1 MSKVTL
7 ILAVVATL
15 LALPAF
21 AEDKAEFGLKYATAQ
36 QENLDQIK
44 LYRWTSVETVERN
57 GEIEGKYEVENRLN
71 EKGELVQEVVES
83 ESDESRRHARR
94 DRRHERKAS
103 RRGEDE
109 LVDEVLALAASYMF
123 MSKGREVD
131 FFDNA
136 KVTDGEDDMQGTRKV
151 HGAGVMIDGDTVT
164 KWVDPQTLRTQ
175 RIAFTFDQDGHQIT
189 GEVRYRSIEN
199 GPNVPRLSTIRILD
213 KEQVVEIEYTGY
225 EKQL

>member
-7 ILAVVATL
+7 ILVVATL

-21 AEDKAEFGLKYATAQ
+21 AEDKAEFGLRYATAQ

-44 LYRWTSVETVERN
+44 LYQWTSVATVQRN
-57 GEIEGKYEVENRLN
+57 GEIEDKYEIENRLN
-71 EKGELVQEVVES
+71 EKGELVQEVVGS
-83 ESDESRRHARR
+83 ESDDNRREARR
-94 DRRHERKAS
+94 GRRHERRDA
-103 RRGEDE
+103 RRGNDD
-109 LVDEVLALAASYMF
+109 LVKDILAVAASYMF
-123 MSKGREVD
+123 MSKGGEVD

-136 KVTDGEDDMQGTRKV
+136 KMTDGEDDLQGTRKV

-164 KWVDPQTLRTQ
+164 KWVDPQTLQPQ
-175 RIAFTFDQDGHQIT
+175 RIAFTYDLDGHQIS

-213 KEQVVEIEYTGY
+213 EEQVFEIEYIGY

>member
-7 ILAVVATL
+7 IVVVATL

-21 AEDKAEFGLKYATAQ
+21 AEDKAELGLRYATAQ

-44 LYRWTSVETVERN
+44 LYRWTSVATVERN
-57 GEIEGKYEVENRLN
+57 GEIEDKYEVENRLN

-94 DRRHERKAS
+94 GRRQERKDA
-103 RRGEDE
+103 RRGNDD
-109 LVDEVLALAASYMF
+109 LVNEIFAFAASYMY
-123 MSKGREVD
+123 MSKGHEVD

-136 KVTDGEDDMQGTRKV
+136 KVTDGEDDLQGTRKV

-164 KWVDPQTLRTQ
+164 KWIDPQTLRPQ
-175 RIAFTFDQDGHQIT
+175 RIAFTFDLDGHQVT

-213 KEQVVEIEYTGY
+213 EEQVVEIEYVGY